1 MQFSKLSKRTIIIVV
16 VLFIVLFACLYFFKP
31 FGGVT
36 RTIRDLAYLSATE
49 QIEKFKSGEISPVD
63 VLKAQLEMIKEY
75 NGTVASGK
83 EEVPDCMKFNGKV
96 NAISFENYE
105 EALEQAKEAEKRYKE
120 GDARPL
126 EGITIAVKNDHAV
139 KGWVVNAGSLLSKD
153 AEPEKTDEPLIEKLR
168 EAGAIFVFQTTVP
181 EFWVSGMTWSRLYGV
196 TRNPWNENYTPGG
209 SSGGSCAALAGGF
222 CTFAT
227 GSDMG
232 GSIRVPSSM
241 CGVYGFRAP
250 FGRVAQADITFYC
263 TIGVQTRTIEDLILV
278 QNIIT
283 GPSAKDLGALSPK
296 LKYPTSYQDLKGVKI
311 AVDYFDHW
319 LVNGID
325 KEERKAM
332 DKVVEALKQA
342 GAEIVEVQLS
352 WTSDTYNTFGKAL
365 FSSAI
370 GAMLGKVVGNE
381 DKVTPYVTRVF
392 KEVEESFDVASAVHL
407 DNAQQLTQTLH
418 DEVQEKVFS
427 QGCLALITPV
437 LSTPFVPAEYNAS
450 QEKAALVNGIPL
462 LGGDG
467 EVFMTFPWNLLFSY
481 PIVAVPAALTSN
493 EVPVGVQVIGNVYQ
507 DLDAFRVAM
516 GLSKVLPQLYEE
528 DRFPTFTRK

>member
-1 MQFSKLSKRTIIIVV
+1 MSLSH
-16 VLFIVLFACLYFFKP
+16 VLLTSLLEKPSTGIELGRRFDRSMGFFWNA
-31 FGGVT
+31 T
-36 RTIRDLAYLSATE
+36 HQQIYRELSHM
-49 QIEKFKSGEISPVD
+49 
-63 VLKAQLEMIKEY
+63 L
-75 NGTVASGK
+75 N
-83 EEVPDCMKFNGKV
+83 
-96 NAISFENYE
+96 
-105 EALEQAKEAEKRYKE
+105 
-120 GDARPL
+120 
-126 EGITIAVKNDHAV
+126 
-139 KGWVVNAGSLLSKD
+139 KGWVVNGASLVAKD
-153 AEPEKTDEPLIEKLR
+153 VPPSKTDDPMIEKLR

-222 CTFAT
+222 CTLAT

-241 CGVYGFRAP
+241 CGVYGFRSP
-250 FGRVAQADITFYC
+250 YGRVAQTTYTQYC
-263 TIGVQTRTIEDLILV
+263 TIGVQARAMDDLILV

-283 GPSAKDLGALSPK
+283 GPSARALGAISPK
-296 LKYPTSYQDLKGVKI
+296 LEYPKSYKDLKGVKI

-332 DKVVEALKQA
+332 DKVVAALKQA
-342 GAEIVEVQLS
+342 GAEIVEVKLS
-352 WTSDTYNTFGKAL
+352 WTSNIYNDVFGNAL

-370 GAMLGKVVGNE
+370 GSMFKLTVGKE
-381 DKVTPYVTRVF
+381 DQLTPYVANLLKKLDDTGF
-392 KEVEESFDVASAVHL
+392 FNTPGAIFLGKAEQFIKSAHK
-407 DNAQQLTQTLH
+407 
-418 DEVQEKVFS
+418 EVQEKVFG

-437 LSTPFVPAEYNAS
+437 LSTPFVPADYNAS
-450 QEKAALVNGIPL
+450 QEKTALANGIPL

-481 PIVAVPAALTSN
+481 PIVAVPASLTSN

-516 GLSKVLPQLYEE
+516 SLSKILPQLYK
-528 DRFPTFTRK
+528 DGRFPTFTRK